1 MVAPDFQAWLHEQ
14 NARHYDVYI
23 SMNALKPEATGRTKQ
38 DIAAIRH
45 LYLDFDVNGTNAV
58 QALLKRKD
66 LPAPNFLLSTSPDKW
81 QAVWKVEGFGK
92 PQAECL
98 QRAIARETGADIA
111 ATDCA
116 RVLRLPGLY
125 NH

>member
-1 MVAPDFQAWLHEQ
+1 MAVVSSSISAVYISQNFQPTDRLAAVLLNKRTNSIIQRLASTEQMVAVDFQAWLHEQ
-14 NARHYDVYI
+14 NAHRYDVYI

-66 LPAPNFLLSTSPDKW
+66 LPAPNFLLST
-81 QAVWKVEGFGK
+81 
-92 PQAECL
+92 
-98 QRAIARETGADIA
+98 
-111 ATDCA
+111 
-116 RVLRLPGLY
+116 
-125 NH
+125 